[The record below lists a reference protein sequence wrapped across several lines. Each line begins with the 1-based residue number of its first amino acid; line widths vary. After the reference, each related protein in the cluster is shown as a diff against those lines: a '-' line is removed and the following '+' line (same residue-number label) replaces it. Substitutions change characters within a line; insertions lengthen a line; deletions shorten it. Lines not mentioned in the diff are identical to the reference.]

1 MLRDQG
7 WNYEKGLGVN
17 EQGRRHPIPTRLKND
32 RLGIGVKSNNQPPKV
47 CIYNFALLNL
57 KY

>member
-7 WNYEKGLGVN
+7 WSYEKGLGVN

-32 RLGIGVKSNNQPPKV
+32 RLGIGVKSTNQPPKV
-47 CIYNFALLNL
+47 FIFIYNLLF
-57 KY
+57 KC